1 MNNSMKKPIVILMVE
16 DNDGDVLL
24 TQEALLD
31 GNISNRIIVAK
42 HGQAAI
48 DYLEKV
54 KKDNVDVPD
63 LILMDINL
71 PLVNGHEAIAYIR
84 QDDALKNI
92 PIFIFS
98 SSSAP
103 SDLEKSK
110 PFVQHYLTKPLE
122 LDKFMEGIRKI
133 NQFSLCIVKE

>member
-1 MNNSMKKPIVILMVE
+1 
-16 DNDGDVLL
+16 
-24 TQEALLD
+24 
-31 GNISNRIIVAK
+31 
-42 HGQAAI
+42 
-48 DYLEKV
+48 
-54 KKDNVDVPD
+54 
-63 LILMDINL
+63 MDINL
-71 PLVNGHEAIAYIR
+71 PLVNGHEAIAHIR

-122 LDKFMEGIRKI
+122 LDEFMEGIRKI
-133 NQFSLCIVKE
+133 NQFSLCIVKD